1 MLALL
6 AEVTEPDK
14 TWFYVAGVVLVLWAF
29 GLFFM
34 GTRSTKWPDSLGGQR
49 MVITISAVLV
59 AATMGAAVATS

>member
-14 TWFYVAGVVLVLWAF
+14 TWFYIAGIVLVIWAF
-29 GLFFM
+29 GLFLLGM
-34 GTRSTKWPDSLGGQR
+34 RSAKWPDNLGGER
-49 MVITISAVLV
+49 MVITISVLLV